1 MGSWQNNLSALHWK
15 DLHEHIKGI
24 SIGKLNNIRIFS
36 FLLVSISL
44 TKHWMLTKISQEPAN
59 HKHNIQNKKKENPG
73 VVIGIIKMAHLE
85 IVTFLSPQF
94 LFMHLHI
101 PTFSG
106 KEKTF
111 GIYSMVSWNGL
122 VLLWLCQV
130 ASSHTGYSPMN
141 TNSTVLHYKVSNQ

>member
-1 MGSWQNNLSALHWK
+1 M
-15 DLHEHIKGI
+15 KGI
-24 SIGKLNNIRIFS
+24 SIGELNNIGIFS

-85 IVTFLSPQF
+85 IVTFLRPQF

-111 GIYSMVSWNGL
+111 GIYSMV
-122 VLLWLCQV
+122 
-130 ASSHTGYSPMN
+130 
-141 TNSTVLHYKVSNQ
+141 